1 MTRIGL
7 ISYLEYAC
15 KFIHQWHTHTD
26 NPYRKAMALI
36 VISMSIF
43 IASVFARSIFIQWIK
58 HRIYDPCLCIL
69 YKPLID
75 FQFECH
81 CPGWK
86 EKWNTGSCNVQWI
99 SSTVYFFFFLPSF
112 LCHQIFLID
121 AFSICDL
128 ISLKLCSLKV
138 VLSISWT
145 SSLLWKTF
153 VFILMI
159 FSHLIFLFHSNASIL
174 LNLFLLIG
182 PHCWPL

>member
-99 SSTVYFFFFLPSF
+99 SSTVYFFSFFPHFYVTRYFSSMPF
-112 LCHQIFLID
+112 LF
-121 AFSICDL
+121 

-145 SSLLWKTF
+145 SQVYCEKLL
-153 VFILMI
+153 
-159 FSHLIFLFHSNASIL
+159 FLF
-174 LNLFLLIG
+174 
-182 PHCWPL
+182 

>member
-43 IASVFARSIFIQWIK
+43 IASVFARSIFIQWIN

-86 EKWNTGSCNVQWI
+86 EKWNIGSCNVQWI
-99 SSTVYFFFFLPSF
+99 SSTVYFFSFFPHFYVTRYFSSMRFCCACFFYLWSY
-112 LCHQIFLID
+112 IFEVVQFKSS
-121 AFSICDL
+121 AFHFMDF
-128 ISLKLCSLKV
+128 K
-138 VLSISWT
+138 
-145 SSLLWKTF
+145 
-153 VFILMI
+153 FIVKNFCFYFNDI
-159 FSHLIFLFHSNASIL
+159 FSRNIL
-174 LNLFLLIG
+174 VSL
-182 PHCWPL
+182 

>member
-26 NPYRKAMALI
+26 NPYRKAMTLI

-58 HRIYDPCLCIL
+58 HRIYNPCLCIL

-121 AFSICDL
+121 AFSIY
-128 ISLKLCSLKV
+128 IFEV
-138 VLSISWT
+138 VQFK
-145 SSLLWKTF
+145 SSAFHFMDFK
-153 VFILMI
+153 FIVKSFCFYFNDI
-159 FSHLIFLFHSNASIL
+159 FSLNIL
-174 LNLFLLIG
+174 VSL
-182 PHCWPL
+182 